1 MERRRA
7 GKAGK
12 RARRVVG
19 VCGRV
24 CGKAE
29 KGAEAAGEGEG
40 CGRGA
45 GEHIA

>member
-19 VCGRV
+19 VCGRG
-24 CGKAE
+24 CGKAG
-29 KGAEAAGEGEG
+29 KGAEDAGEGEG

>member
-19 VCGRV
+19 VCGRG
-24 CGKAE
+24 CGKAG
-29 KGAEAAGEGEG
+29 KGAEDAGEDVRVAGKV
-40 CGRGA
+40 RGS
-45 GEHIA
+45 I

>member
-7 GKAGK
+7 GKAGEGV
-12 RARRVVG
+12 RVVG

-24 CGKAE
+24 CGKAG